1 MKYVT
6 VVGGGYVGL
15 SMACLLA
22 THHHVTLLEIS
33 QEKVKRLK
41 QKQSYISDS
50 LIQEVLLSDHIHLDI
65 TSDTLIAYSKA
76 DYIIV
81 AVPTHYDET
90 LNFFDTQFVNQV
102 IDTIY
107 HHMPQAIVMIK
118 STVPVGY
125 TKNIQDK
132 YPTLT
137 ILFSPEFLRED
148 HALYDLYYPSRI
160 IMSGDKKASK
170 DMANM
175 LKDAGFKK
183 DVDVL
188 YTDTTNAEAI
198 KLFSNTY
205 LAMRIAFFNEL
216 DSYAELHQLDAKSM
230 IKGVSLDPRIGQY
243 YNNPSFG
250 YGGYCL
256 PKDTKQLLAN
266 YDQVPQKLIQA
277 IVSSNETRKLHIVNQ
292 IISKGVKKIGF
303 YRLTMKKDSDN
314 MRASSMIDVLKKI
327 IEQGFDV
334 IIYEPLIQED
344 RFLNQVLERD
354 LEKFKQES
362 QLIVCNRY
370 ESHLEDV
377 KEKVYTRD
385 IFSSDT

>member
-1 MKYVT
+1 MKHIA
-6 VVGGGYVGL
+6 VVGAGYVGL

-22 THHHVTLLEIS
+22 AHHYVTVLEIS
-33 QEKVKRLK
+33 EEKVKYLK

-50 LIQEVLLSDHIHLDI
+50 LIQEVLQSDDIHLEVTSDHH
-65 TSDTLIAYSKA
+65 IAFHQA

-90 LNFFDTQFVNQV
+90 LNFFDTQYVDNV
-102 IDTIY
+102 IEVIS
-107 HHMPQAIVMIK
+107 HHIPHAVVMIK

-125 TKNIQDK
+125 TKNIQK
-132 YPTLT
+132 QFPTLKL
-137 ILFSPEFLRED
+137 LFSPEFLRED

-160 IMSGDKKASK
+160 IVGGDGILSIEL
-170 DMANM
+170 ANI
-175 LKDAGFKK
+175 LKDACFKK
-183 DVDVL
+183 DVDIL
-188 YTDTTNAEAI
+188 YTDSTNAEAI

-216 DSYAELHQLDAKSM
+216 DSYAEIHQLDSKAM

-292 IISKGVKKIGF
+292 IMSKGVKKIGF

-314 MRASSMIDVLKKI
+314 MRASSIIDVLKNVV
-327 IEQGFDV
+327 ENGFDV
-334 IIYEPLIQED
+334 WIYEPLIQGD
-344 RFLNQVLERD
+344 TFLNIKIERD
-354 LEKFKQES
+354 LEKFKHES
-362 QLIVCNRY
+362 ELIVCNRF
-370 ESHLEDV
+370 ELILNDV
-377 KEKVYTRD
+377 KHKIYTRD

>member
-1 MKYVT
+1 MKYIT

-65 TSDTLIAYSKA
+65 TSDTHIAYSKA

-90 LNFFDTQFVNQV
+90 LNFFDTQFVDQV

-175 LKDAGFKK
+175 LKDACFKK
-183 DVDVL
+183 EVDVL